1 MIREYEGKTEKEAIA
16 KAISDLGL
24 NQEEFDVEI
33 MEAIQRGLFK
43 KGSVKIRVHID
54 DKLVRTAI
62 EPQDDQIREGL
73 EFLTELVLKM
83 GFEATVSVLESDEEN
98 KIIFDIQS
106 EESSILIGK
115 KGKNLDAIQLLV
127 NIFIN
132 TKYPDYSGKVVID
145 IENYRNRRE
154 DYLIRLAN
162 RTANIVARS
171 RSSKLLEPLN
181 PFERR
186 LIHTTL
192 NNRKD
197 VFTKSEGEG
206 HFKRVRIF
214 YKGDGDRGH

>member
-24 NQEEFDVEI
+24 KQEEFDVEI
-33 MEAIQRGLFK
+33 TEAVQRGFFK
-43 KGSVKIRVHID
+43 KGNVKIRVHID
-54 DKLVRTAI
+54 DKLVRTPL
-62 EPQDDQIREGL
+62 EPQDEQVKQGM
-73 EFLTELVLKM
+73 EFLRALIEKM
-83 GFEATVSVLESDEEN
+83 GFEADVSLLEGDEDN

-106 EESSILIGK
+106 EDSSILIGK
-115 KGKNLDAIQLLV
+115 KGKNLDALQLLV
-127 NIFIN
+127 NIYIN
-132 TKYPDYSGKVVID
+132 TKFPDYAGKVVID

-154 DYLIRLAN
+154 DYLIRMAN
-162 RTANIVARS
+162 RTANAVAKT

-186 LIHTTL
+186 LIHTAL

-214 YKGDGDRGH
+214 YKGESDRF

>member
-1 MIREYEGKTEKEAIA
+1 MIREFEGKTEKEAIA
-16 KAISDLGL
+16 KAIKDLGL

-33 MEAIQRGLFK
+33 TEAVQRGFFK

-54 DKLVRTAI
+54 DKLVNTAI
-62 EPQDDQIREGL
+62 EPEDEEIKQGL
-73 EFLTELVLKM
+73 AFLRELVSKM
-83 GFEATVSVLESDEEN
+83 GYEATVTAMESDEPN
-98 KIIFDIQS
+98 KVIFDIQS
-106 EESSILIGK
+106 EDSSILIGK
-115 KGKNLDAIQLLV
+115 KGKNLDALQLLV

-145 IENYRNRRE
+145 IENYRTRRE
-154 DYLIRLAN
+154 DYLIRMAN
-162 RTANIVARS
+162 RTANAVVKS
-171 RSSKLLEPLN
+171 RNSKLLEPLN

-192 NNRKD
+192 NDRKD

-214 YKGDGDRGH
+214 YRGGDSER